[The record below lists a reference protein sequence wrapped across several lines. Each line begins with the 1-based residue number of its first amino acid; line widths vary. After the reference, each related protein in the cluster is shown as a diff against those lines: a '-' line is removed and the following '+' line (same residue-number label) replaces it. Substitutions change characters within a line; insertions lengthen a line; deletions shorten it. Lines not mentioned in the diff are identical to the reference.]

1 MKRKKLKRKIADLR
15 KENQELKR
23 SVLREKEA
31 NQMKSVFLSHI
42 SHDIRTP
49 INGIDGMTNIAIRH
63 FDDKDRVLDC
73 LNKIDSSSQYL
84 LSLLNDVLDIN
95 RIESGKMI
103 ISYEP
108 MDIRSLINNCADIVD
123 SLLIEKNVEFV
134 KSFGMF
140 RPPALLGD

>member
-103 ISYEP
+103 IS
-108 MDIRSLINNCADIVD
+108 
-123 SLLIEKNVEFV
+123 
-134 KSFGMF
+134 
-140 RPPALLGD
+140 

>member
-63 FDDKDRVLDC
+63 FDDKIGRASCRERV
-73 LNKIDSSSQYL
+73 
-84 LSLLNDVLDIN
+84 
-95 RIESGKMI
+95 
-103 ISYEP
+103 
-108 MDIRSLINNCADIVD
+108 
-123 SLLIEKNVEFV
+123 
-134 KSFGMF
+134 
-140 RPPALLGD
+140 